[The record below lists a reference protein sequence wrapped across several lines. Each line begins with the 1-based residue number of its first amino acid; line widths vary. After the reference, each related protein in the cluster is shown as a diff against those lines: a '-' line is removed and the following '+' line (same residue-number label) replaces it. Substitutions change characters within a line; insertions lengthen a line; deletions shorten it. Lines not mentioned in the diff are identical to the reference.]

1 VARTHP
7 QTMRHAGIAA
17 ALLACAA
24 AGALSSIA
32 LARSSGT
39 AASAAYYY
47 YCPGVAGANYGYCPP
62 TTTTP
67 TTTGPTIP
75 TEGKVEICHR
85 TSSAVRPYVRIEVS
99 VNSLDAHQ
107 KHGDII
113 PAPATCPDQ

>member
-1 VARTHP
+1 
-7 QTMRHAGIAA
+7 MRHAGIAA

-47 YCPGVAGANYGYCPP
+47 YCPGGSAGANYGYCPP
-62 TTTTP
+62 TTTAP
-67 TTTGPTIP
+67 TTTAPTIP
-75 TEGKVEICHR
+75 TEGKVAICHR
-85 TSSAVRPYVRIEVS
+85 TSSAVRPYVRIVVS

>member
-1 VARTHP
+1 
-7 QTMRHAGIAA
+7 MRHAGVAA
-17 ALLACAA
+17 ALLGCAA

-47 YCPGVAGANYGYCPP
+47 YCPGGSAGANYGYCPP
-62 TTTTP
+62 TTTA
-67 TTTGPTIP
+67 PTIP
-75 TEGKVEICHR
+75 AEGKVAICHR
-85 TSSAVRPYVRIEVS
+85 TSSAVRPYVRIVVS

-113 PAPATCPDQ
+113 PAPATCPNQ